1 MRKIEEIDERI
12 KYYEKQHH
20 IIYEKELNEVM
31 NGAHEFSQE
40 FKIEENK
47 LLEKITLLQWVKGID
62 IFRNE
67 TF

>member
-20 IIYEKELNEVM
+20 IIYEKELDKVK
-31 NGAHEFSQE
+31 NGASSFSPEFT
-40 FKIEENK
+40 IEENK
-47 LLEKITLLQWVKGID
+47 LLEKITLLQWVKGVD